1 MNTQKGF
8 TLIELLVVIA
18 IIALLSSVVL
28 SSLNTARAK
37 SRDALRMS
45 QMNQVMSAL
54 EMYYA
59 KYGSYP
65 YGNSGSLNTEGARN
79 NSCNNAGSSLGE
91 PMGEWDN
98 VMQLLVN
105 EGFLGGIP
113 RDPINTGYA
122 STGNS
127 RCYKYSSY
135 TADDGLYRRCSTNA
149 VGDRDIPIRNYGY
162 VLMFSSEAT
171 TFKYPLSGWPVNI
184 YTYCVL
190 GPAK

>member
-1 MNTQKGF
+1 MIRLRGF

-28 SSLNTARAK
+28 SSLNSARAK
-37 SRDALRMS
+37 SRDALRVS
-45 QMNQVMSAL
+45 QMEQVQNAL

-65 YGNSGSLNTEGARN
+65 YSTNTENGRN
-79 NSCNNAGSSLGE
+79 NSCNNAGTSLSE
-91 PMGEWDN
+91 PMGDWDS

-122 STGNS
+122 TAGSS
-127 RCYKYSSY
+127 RCYKYVSY
-135 TADDGLYRRCSTNA
+135 TADDALYRRCSTNA
-149 VGDRDIPIRNYGY
+149 VGDRDIPMRNYGY
-162 VLMFSSEAT
+162 VLMFSSESSA
-171 TFKYPLSGWPVNI
+171 FRYPLSGWPVNI